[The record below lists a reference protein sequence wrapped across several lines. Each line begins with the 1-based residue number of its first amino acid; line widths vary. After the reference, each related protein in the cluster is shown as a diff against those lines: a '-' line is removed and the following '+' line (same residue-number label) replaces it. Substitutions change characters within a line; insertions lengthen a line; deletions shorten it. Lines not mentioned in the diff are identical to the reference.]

1 MNQCQQGLFST
12 STLQKLEIQAQ
23 EIARQKSERASKSS
37 LDRRIQID
45 RALIELQPKVSATT
59 SYSQRLMA
67 FTDR

>member
-45 RALIELQPKVSATT
+45 QALIELQPKVSATT